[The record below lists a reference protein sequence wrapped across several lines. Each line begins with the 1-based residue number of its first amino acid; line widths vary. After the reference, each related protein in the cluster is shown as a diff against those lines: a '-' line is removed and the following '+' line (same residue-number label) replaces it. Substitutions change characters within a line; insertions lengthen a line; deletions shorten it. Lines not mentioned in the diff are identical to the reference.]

1 MHAADILKMPF
12 YAAGLAT
19 GAKSFCD
26 NPLIG
31 SRRLNE
37 KGLHV
42 RRITLAERLADARR
56 SRLAHMVSAEERE
69 SFARNGFLLTGNL
82 LSDEDL
88 AGLRQEVETTRFD
101 AWDMRQ
107 GNALTRFIPLP
118 PKVLRDLPF
127 LKKIV
132 WHDAFQNGLR
142 YVASFDSDPL
152 VYLHV
157 VITNPDGKQRD
168 DPQTAFHSDTFHS
181 TAKAWFFLYD
191 IDDEEGPFTY
201 VAGSHRL
208 SKERL
213 AWEREQSLAASEH
226 KNRLHARGSFRLS
239 RSEFSR
245 LNYPDPTRFAVP
257 GNSLVVADTHGFHAR
272 ASSGRPSVRVGIY
285 GSLRKNPFLP
295 WTGFD
300 PFNLPGL
307 RGTQARIHMAQKDLE
322 SRLRGKPG
330 SHRYAGRILATDPP
344 SY

>member
-1 MHAADILKMPF
+1 MPF

-69 SFARNGFLLTGNL
+69 SFARDSFLLTGNL

-132 WHDAFQNGLR
+132 WHDAFQNGLE
-142 YVASFDSDPL
+142 
-152 VYLHV
+152 
-157 VITNPDGKQRD
+157 I
-168 DPQTAFHSDTFHS
+168 
-181 TAKAWFFLYD
+181 
-191 IDDEEGPFTY
+191 
-201 VAGSHRL
+201 
-208 SKERL
+208 
-213 AWEREQSLAASEH
+213 
-226 KNRLHARGSFRLS
+226 RGL
-239 RSEFSR
+239 
-245 LNYPDPTRFAVP
+245 L
-257 GNSLVVADTHGFHAR
+257 
-272 ASSGRPSVRVGIY
+272 
-285 GSLRKNPFLP
+285 
-295 WTGFD
+295 
-300 PFNLPGL
+300 
-307 RGTQARIHMAQKDLE
+307 
-322 SRLRGKPG
+322 
-330 SHRYAGRILATDPP
+330 
-344 SY
+344 